1 MNAMGRLAAFG
12 AGLAVAFTAAYVT
25 AAAVVPD
32 SARTATEHVGAEPAA
47 DHSAPSEQALPVSPL
62 SADPPGLSLAQDGY
76 TLSAVRAPGAA
87 NDRGSLSFNI
97 AGPSGTPLL
106 DYATVHDKQLHL
118 IVVRSDGQHF
128 AHVHPVLDQATG
140 IWSTPWTW
148 KAAGTYRVFAD
159 FQPAQAAS
167 TKLTLS
173 RVVDVAGEVAPA
185 PSLTTRT
192 LDEIAGYTVELNGAL
207 TAGVSKELT
216 AKVTRDGE
224 PVTTLQPY
232 LGAYGH
238 LVALREGDLA
248 YLHVHP
254 EGAEPLEGRTGGP
267 AVSFAATAPTAGRY
281 LLYLDFKVDDTVHT
295 ATFVVDAA
303 RGDTNRPVPAQLR
316 NTDHAGGH

>member
-1 MNAMGRLAAFG
+1 MNAAGRLAAFG

-32 SARTATEHVGAEPAA
+32 TAVTATQHVGAEPAA
-47 DHSAPSEQALPVSPL
+47 DHSAPTEQALPVSPL

-76 TLSAVRAPGAA
+76 TLSAVRGPGAP
-87 NDRGSLSFNI
+87 NDRGRLSFTI

-128 AHVHPVLDQATG
+128 AHVHPVLDQTTG
-140 IWSTPWTW
+140 MWSTPWTW
-148 KAAGTYRVFAD
+148 NAAGTYRVFAD
-159 FQPAQAAS
+159 FQPAGAGSA
-167 TKLTLS
+167 KLTLT
-173 RVVDVAGEVAPA
+173 RTVQVAGAFVPAVASA
-185 PSLTTRT
+185 TRT
-192 LDEIAGYTVELNGAL
+192 VDEIAGYTVELDGAL
-207 TAGVSKELT
+207 TAGVSKQLT
-216 AKVTRDGE
+216 ARIIRDGE

-238 LVALREGDLA
+238 LVALREGDMA

-254 EGAEPLEGRTGGP
+254 EGAEPVGDRTGGP
-267 AVSFAATAPTAGRY
+267 AVTFAATAPTAGRY

-303 RGDTNRPVPAQLR
+303 RGDTDQPSPESPGDAG
-316 NTDHAGGH
+316 HAGGH

>member
-1 MNAMGRLAAFG
+1 MNAAGRLAAFG
-12 AGLAVAFTAAYVT
+12 AGLAVAFTTAYVT

-32 SARTATEHVGAEPAA
+32 TAPTATQNLGAEPAA
-47 DHSAPSEQALPVSPL
+47 DHSAPAEQALPVSPL

-76 TLSAVRAPGAA
+76 ALSAVRAPGAP
-87 NDRGSLSFNI
+87 NDRDTLSFTI

-128 AHVHPVLDQATG
+128 AHVHPVLDQVTG
-140 IWSTPWTW
+140 MWSTPWMW

-159 FQPAQAAS
+159 FQPAQAS
-167 TKLTLS
+167 SPKLTLT
-173 RVVDVAGEVAPA
+173 RTVDVAGEVAPA
-185 PSLTTRT
+185 PALTTRT
-192 LDEIAGYTVELNGAL
+192 SDEIAGYTVELDGAL
-207 TAGVSKELT
+207 TADVSKQLT
-216 AKVTRDGE
+216 ATVTRDGE

-254 EGAEPLEGRTGGP
+254 EGAEPVGDRTGGP
-267 AVSFAATAPTAGRY
+267 AVSFAATAPNAGRY

-303 RGDTNRPVPAQLR
+303 RDNTNQPAPEPSR
-316 NTDHAGGH
+316 DAGHAGGH

>member
-1 MNAMGRLAAFG
+1 MNAAGRLAAFG

-32 SARTATEHVGAEPAA
+32 TAPTTTQTLVTDPAA
-47 DHSAPSEQALPVSPL
+47 NNSVPTEQTLPISPL
-62 SADPPGLSLAQDGY
+62 SADPPGLSLVQSGY
-76 TLSAVRAPGAA
+76 ALTAVRAPGAPG
-87 NDRGSLSFNI
+87 DHGTLSFTI

-140 IWSTPWTW
+140 IWSTPWMW
-148 KAAGTYRVFAD
+148 KAAGTYRLFAD
-159 FQPAQAAS
+159 FQPAQASGA
-167 TKLTLS
+167 KLTLT
-173 RVVDVAGEVAPA
+173 RTVDVAGELA
-185 PSLTTRT
+185 PSPPLTART
-192 LDEIAGYTVELNGAL
+192 SDEIAGYTVELDGAL
-207 TAGVSKELT
+207 TAGVSKQVT

-254 EGAEPLEGRTGGP
+254 EGAEPVGDRTGGP

-281 LLYLDFKVDDTVHT
+281 LLYLDFKVDDTMHT

-303 RGDTNRPVPAQLR
+303 RGDINQPAPEQPR
-316 NTDHAGGH
+316 DAGHAGGH

>member
-1 MNAMGRLAAFG
+1 MNAAGRLAAFG

-25 AAAVVPD
+25 GAAVVPD
-32 SARTATEHVGAEPAA
+32 VAVTPSQHVGAEPAA
-47 DHSAPSEQALPVSPL
+47 DHSMPTEQAVPVSPL
-62 SADPPGLSLAQDGY
+62 SADPPGLSLAQGGY
-76 TLSAVRAPGAA
+76 ALSAVRAPVAP
-87 NDRGSLSFNI
+87 NDRATLSFTI

-118 IVVRSDGQHF
+118 ILVRSDGQHF

-140 IWSTPWTW
+140 IWSMPWMW

-159 FQPAQAAS
+159 FQPAQEGSA
-167 TKLTLS
+167 KLTLT
-173 RVVDVAGEVAPA
+173 RTVDVAGELA
-185 PSLTTRT
+185 PSPPLTTRT
-192 LDEIAGYTVELNGAL
+192 SDEIAGYTVDLDGSL
-207 TAGVSKELT
+207 TAGVSKQVA
-216 AKVTRDGE
+216 AKVTRDGK

-254 EGAEPLEGRTGGP
+254 EGAEPAPGRTGGP

-295 ATFVVDAA
+295 ASFVVDAA
-303 RGDTNRPVPAQLR
+303 PGGGNQPAPETPR
-316 NTDHAGGH
+316 DAGHAGGH

>member
-1 MNAMGRLAAFG
+1 MNAAGRLAAFG
-12 AGLAVAFTAAYVT
+12 AGLAVALTAAYVT

-32 SARTATEHVGAEPAA
+32 TAPTATHNLGAEPVA
-47 DHSAPSEQALPVSPL
+47 DHRVPTEQALPVSPL

-76 TLSAVRAPGAA
+76 VLSAVRAPGAP
-87 NDRGSLSFNI
+87 NDRATLSFTI
-97 AGPSGTPLL
+97 ADPGGTPLL

-128 AHVHPVLDQATG
+128 AHVHPVLDQTTG

-148 KAAGTYRVFAD
+148 NAAGTYRVFAD
-159 FQPAQAAS
+159 FEPAQAGS
-167 TKLTLS
+167 TKLTLT
-173 RVVDVAGEVAPA
+173 RAVDVAGEF
-185 PSLTTRT
+185 TRST
-192 LDEIAGYTVELNGAL
+192 PVPTRIVDEIAGYTVELDGAL
-207 TAGVSKELT
+207 TAGVSKQLT

-254 EGAEPLEGRTGGP
+254 EGAEPVAGRTGGP

-303 RGDTNRPVPAQLR
+303 RGETNPPPEPSRDAG
-316 NTDHAGGH
+316 HAGGH

>member
-1 MNAMGRLAAFG
+1 MNVAGRLAAFG

-25 AAAVVPD
+25 AAAVAPD
-32 SARTATEHVGAEPAA
+32 VAVTPSQHVGAESAA
-47 DHSAPSEQALPVSPL
+47 GHNVPTGQALPVSPL

-76 TLSAVRAPGAA
+76 ALSAVRAPGAA
-87 NDRGSLSFNI
+87 NDRATLSFTV

-106 DYATVHDKQLHL
+106 DYATVHDKPLHL

-140 IWSTPWTW
+140 MWSMPWMW
-148 KAAGTYRVFAD
+148 KSAGTYRVFAD
-159 FQPAQAAS
+159 FQPAQASGA
-167 TKLTLS
+167 KLTLT
-173 RVVDVAGEVAPA
+173 RTVDVAGEVAPA
-185 PSLTTRT
+185 PPLTTRT
-192 LDEIAGYTVELNGAL
+192 MDEIAGYTVELDGAL
-207 TAGVSKELT
+207 TAGVSKQLT
-216 AKVTRDGE
+216 ITVTRDGV

-254 EGAEPLEGRTGGP
+254 EGAEPVGDRTGGP

-281 LLYLDFKVDDTVHT
+281 LLYLDFKIDDAVHT

-303 RGDTNRPVPAQLR
+303 RDDTNQPVPEPSRDAG
-316 NTDHAGGH
+316 HAGGH

>member
-1 MNAMGRLAAFG
+1 MNAAGRLAAFG

-32 SARTATEHVGAEPAA
+32 AAPVAAQNFGADPAA
-47 DHSAPSEQALPVSPL
+47 DRSAPAEQALPASPV

-76 TLSAVRAPGAA
+76 VLSPVRAPEAP
-87 NDRGSLSFNI
+87 NDRAVLSFTI
-97 AGPSGTPLL
+97 AGPGGTPLL

-118 IVVRSDGQHF
+118 IVVRSDGQYF

-140 IWSTPWTW
+140 TWSTPWTW
-148 KAAGTYRVFAD
+148 KAAGSYRVFAD
-159 FQPAQAAS
+159 FQPARVGS
-167 TKLTLS
+167 TKLTLT
-173 RVVDVAGEVAPA
+173 RTVEVGGDYIPVAP
-185 PSLTTRT
+185 LTTRT
-192 LDEIAGYTVELNGAL
+192 TDEIAGYTVELDGAL
-207 TAGVSKELT
+207 TAGASKQLT
-216 AKVTRDGE
+216 AKVSRGGN

-254 EGAEPLEGRTGGP
+254 EGAEPQAGGTGGP

-303 RGDTNRPVPAQLR
+303 RGETNQPAS
-316 NTDHAGGH
+316 NPAHDGGHAGGH

>member
-1 MNAMGRLAAFG
+1 MNAAGRLAAFG

-25 AAAVVPD
+25 AAAVIPD
-32 SARTATEHVGAEPAA
+32 TAVTATQHVGAEPAA
-47 DHSAPSEQALPVSPL
+47 DHSAPTEQALPISPL
-62 SADPPGLSLAQDGY
+62 SADPPGLSLAQGGY
-76 TLSAVRAPGAA
+76 ALSALQAPGAPDDQA
-87 NDRGSLSFNI
+87 TLSFTI

-106 DYATVHDKQLHL
+106 DYTTVHDKQLHL

-128 AHVHPVLDQATG
+128 AHVHPFLDQATG
-140 IWSTPWTW
+140 IWSTPWMW

-159 FQPAQAAS
+159 FQPAQASGA
-167 TKLTLS
+167 KLTLT
-173 RVVDVAGEVAPA
+173 RTVDVAGELVSSP
-185 PSLTTRT
+185 PLTTRT
-192 LDEIAGYTVELNGAL
+192 SDEIAGYTVELDGAL
-207 TAGVSKELT
+207 TAGVSKQVT

-254 EGAEPLEGRTGGP
+254 EGAEPVGDRTGGP
-267 AVSFAATAPTAGRY
+267 AVSFAATAPTGGRY

-303 RGDTNRPVPAQLR
+303 RGVIDQPVTEPSRDAG
-316 NTDHAGGH
+316 HAGGH

>member
-1 MNAMGRLAAFG
+1 MNVAGRLAAFG

-32 SARTATEHVGAEPAA
+32 TAVTATQHVGAEPAA
-47 DHSAPSEQALPVSPL
+47 DHSAPTEQALPVSPL

-76 TLSAVRAPGAA
+76 TLSAVRGPGAP
-87 NDRGSLSFNI
+87 NDRGRLSFTI

-140 IWSTPWTW
+140 IWSMPWMW

-159 FQPAQAAS
+159 FQPAQAGS
-167 TKLTLS
+167 TKLTLT
-173 RVVDVAGEVAPA
+173 RTVDVAGEFA
-185 PSLTTRT
+185 PSMPVTTRT
-192 LDEIAGYTVELNGAL
+192 VDDIAGYTVELDGGL
-207 TAGVSKELT
+207 SAGVSTQDT
-216 AKVTRDGE
+216 AKVSRDGE

-238 LVALREGDLA
+238 LVALRVGDLA

-254 EGAEPLEGRTGGP
+254 EGAEPVGDRTGGP
-267 AVSFAATAPTAGRY
+267 AVTFAATAPTAGRY

-303 RGDTNRPVPAQLR
+303 RGDTDQPSPESPGDAG
-316 NTDHAGGH
+316 HAGGH

>member
-1 MNAMGRLAAFG
+1 MNAAGRLAAFG

-32 SARTATEHVGAEPAA
+32 TAVTAPQHVGAKPSA
-47 DHSAPSEQALPVSPL
+47 DHSAPTAPASPISPL

-76 TLSAVRAPGAA
+76 TLSAVRAPGAP
-87 NDRGSLSFNI
+87 NDRATLSFTI

-118 IVVRSDGQHF
+118 IIVRSDGQHF
-128 AHVHPVLDQATG
+128 AHVHPALDQATG
-140 IWSTPWTW
+140 TWSTPWTW

-159 FQPAQAAS
+159 FQPAQPDSA
-167 TKLTLS
+167 KLTLT
-173 RVVDVAGEVAPA
+173 RTVDVAGKLAPA
-185 PSLTTRT
+185 PPLTTRT
-192 LDEIAGYTVELNGAL
+192 SDEIAGYTVELDGAL
-207 TAGVSKELT
+207 TAGVPKQVT
-216 AKVTRDGE
+216 AKITRDGE

-254 EGAEPLEGRTGGP
+254 EGAEPVEGRTGGP
-267 AVSFAATAPTAGRY
+267 SVSFAATAPTVGRY

-303 RGDTNRPVPAQLR
+303 RGDANQPAPEPWR
-316 NTDHAGGH
+316 DAGHAGGH

>member
-1 MNAMGRLAAFG
+1 MNAAGRLAAFG

-25 AAAVVPD
+25 AAAVAPD
-32 SARTATEHVGAEPAA
+32 AAVTPSRHVGAEPAA
-47 DHSAPSEQALPVSPL
+47 DHSMPAEQAVPVSPL

-76 TLSAVRAPGAA
+76 ALSAVRAPVAP
-87 NDRGSLSFNI
+87 NDRATLSFTI

-140 IWSTPWTW
+140 IWSMPWMW

-159 FQPAQAAS
+159 FQPAQAGS
-167 TKLTLS
+167 TKLTLT
-173 RVVDVAGEVAPA
+173 RAVDVAGELA
-185 PSLTTRT
+185 PSPPLTTRT
-192 LDEIAGYTVELNGAL
+192 SDKIAGYTVDLDGTL
-207 TAGVSKELT
+207 TAGVSKQLT
-216 AKVTRDGE
+216 AKVTRDGK
-224 PVTTLQPY
+224 PATTLQPY

-254 EGAEPLEGRTGGP
+254 EGAEPVGGRTGGP

-281 LLYLDFKVDDTVHT
+281 LLYLDFKADDTVHT
-295 ATFVVDAA
+295 ASFVVDAA
-303 RGDTNRPVPAQLR
+303 PGGGNQPAPGTPR
-316 NTDHAGGH
+316 DAGHAGGH